1 VIFGPGARML
11 AGNYAKKSGARKVLV
26 VTDPG
31 VIAAGWTADVI
42 STLEEADLPWVIFDK
57 VSSNPRSEEVMS
69 GAEFYNRENCN
80 LIVAVGGGSP
90 IDCAKGI
97 GIVSSNK
104 QHILS
109 FEGVDKV
116 TIPMPPLIC
125 LPTTGGSSA
134 DVSQFAI
141 ISNERAMYKIA
152 IVSKA
157 LVPDLALIDP
167 VTLTSMPSDL
177 TACTGFD
184 ALSHAFES
192 FVSIAHSP
200 MTDLHSLEA
209 IRLIT
214 SNLIKTLHDPG
225 NVEFRGKVM
234 MGSMFAGMA
243 FSNASLGAIH
253 AMSHSLGGLLD
264 IPHGESNTLLLQ
276 HVVAFNFEEVP
287 ERYAKIGEAMGLE
300 MSGKSSKEQKT
311 AIVGKI
317 GKLRKDA
324 GIDRSL
330 GQLGVSR
337 DLIPELASKA
347 MKDPCMVTNPRRP
360 TQRDIEVIYE
370 DCL

>member
-1 VIFGPGARML
+1 
-11 AGNYAKKSGARKVLV
+11 
-26 VTDPG
+26 
-31 VIAAGWTADVI
+31 
-42 STLEEADLPWVIFDK
+42 
-57 VSSNPRSEEVMS
+57 
-69 GAEFYNRENCN
+69 
-80 LIVAVGGGSP
+80 
-90 IDCAKGI
+90 
-97 GIVSSNK
+97 
-104 QHILS
+104 
-109 FEGVDKV
+109 
-116 TIPMPPLIC
+116 
-125 LPTTGGSSA
+125 
-134 DVSQFAI
+134 
-141 ISNERAMYKIA
+141 MYKIA
-152 IVSKA
+152 IVSKT